1 MVFVFSSNSGEA
13 GKMAPTRKFDTFKEN
28 GFSLIELLI
37 VVAIILIIAAIA
49 IPSLLKSRIAANDA
63 AAAATVR
70 SINTAEASYLVNF
83 PGQGYAGLAQLG
95 PNGNVCSAITPSP
108 TAACLLD
115 NFIGCTSSWCVKD
128 AFWYNVTLTTGDYT
142 ITAVPI
148 SGQGDRVSCSTGD
161 AVIHNQIPA
170 TITAVASTAPGSGID
185 HDTCVGLPSQ

>member
-1 MVFVFSSNSGEA
+1 MT
-13 GKMAPTRKFDTFKEN
+13 PIRKFGTRKEN

-49 IPSLLKSRIAANDA
+49 IPSLLKSRITSNDA

-70 SINTAEASYLVNF
+70 SINTAEAAYAVNYPSAGF
-83 PGQGYAGLAQLG
+83 AGLAQLG
-95 PNGNVCSAITPSP
+95 PNGNTCPTSVPNP

-115 NFIGCTSSWCVKD
+115 NFLGCTSSWCVKD
-128 AFWYNVTLTTGDYT
+128 AFWYNVALTTGDYT

-148 SGQGDRVSCSTGD
+148 GGQGDRVICSTGD

-170 TITAVASTAPGSGID
+170 TITTTAGTAPGSGID
-185 HDTCVGLPSQ
+185 HDTCTGLPSQ